1 MNYGNISYKRRERKR
16 KINVS
21 LFYEIL
27 TWMAGIMASA
37 VLGASIVYFFGLRIS
52 MVGSSMEPGI
62 KRGEYV
68 LLNRVSYQFS
78 SPGRGDVIAFYP
90 NGNTKSHIYI
100 KRVIGLPGEQIR
112 IEDGHAFINDSR
124 YFLDNAEVTAEAGI
138 AANNLELGIDE
149 YFVLGDNRSNTDDS
163 RSANIGNVTSDMI
176 RGKVWFKLGTYDSK
190 MGMVK

>member
-16 KINVS
+16 KLNVS
-21 LFYEIL
+21 LFYEIM
-27 TWMAGIMASA
+27 TWLAGIAASA

-100 KRVIGLPGEQIR
+100 KRVIGLPGEKIR
-112 IEDGHAFINDSR
+112 IEDGHVFINDSR
-124 YFLDNAEVTAEAGI
+124 YFLDNVELTPEAGI

-149 YFVLGDNRSNTDDS
+149 YFVLGDNRNNTDDS

-190 MGMVK
+190 MGLVK

>member
-1 MNYGNISYKRRERKR
+1 MNYGNITYKRRERKR

-27 TWMAGIMASA
+27 TWMAGIVASA

-52 MVGSSMEPGI
+52 MVGSSMEPAI

-78 SPGRGDVIAFYP
+78 SPRRGDVIAFYP

-100 KRVIGLPGEQIR
+100 KRVIGLPGEKIR
-112 IEDGHAFINDSR
+112 IEDGHVFINDSR
-124 YFLDNAEVTAEAGI
+124 YFLDSAELTPEAGI
-138 AANNLELGIDE
+138 AANDLELGIDE

-176 RGKVWFKLGTYDSK
+176 RGKVWFKLGGHDSK
-190 MGMVK
+190 MGLVK